1 MAIVNR
7 GFDLSNLYGSI
18 GGVTYRRVGD
28 ATIASQ
34 KVPRK
39 SNAKRTLRLMIT
51 RMKWV
56 NLVQLWRIINTVSW
70 HPSFARE
77 NKRVSDFN
85 AFMKANVALN
95 QTFITKLISNAMGCV
110 VAPVTLTSPSYL
122 PTINLAAG
130 SGSSVVSSLAM
141 GTLNLGNSTTLAA
154 FSSAIINNNP
164 SWQNGDKLT
173 ILYLIQSI
181 DTALVPRAKAECL
194 EITLDSLADT
204 SMLSDY
210 VDVNLLSIDGGYLA
224 LASLANG
231 GCAFV
236 HSRIVDSDTITSGQT
251 LFVINQ
257 YLAAYQGYQAFLNAA
272 ESYGG
277 IVEPQTLTP
286 DIDDSVIFGG

>member
-7 GFDLSNLYGSI
+7 GFDLTNQYGSI

-95 QTFITKLISNAMGCV
+95 QTFITKTISNAMGCV

-122 PTINLAAG
+122 PTIVYSAG
-130 SGSSVVSSLAM
+130 SGSAVVSNLAM
-141 GTLNLGNSTTLAA
+141 GTLTLGNSTTLAA
-154 FSSAIINNNP
+154 FSSAIINNNH

-173 ILYLIQSI
+173 ILYLVQSI

-204 SMLSDY
+204 SLLSDY
-210 VDVNLLSIDGGYLA
+210 VDVNLLSIEGGYLA

-251 LFVINQ
+251 LFVNNQ
-257 YLAAYQGYQAFLNAA
+257 YLAAYQGYQAFLTAA

-286 DIDDSVIFGG
+286 DIDDTVIFGG

>member
-7 GFDLSNLYGSI
+7 GFDLTNQYGSI

-39 SNAKRTLRLMIT
+39 SNAKRTLRLMVT
-51 RMKWV
+51 RMRWV
-56 NLVQLWRIINTVSW
+56 NLVQLWRVINTVSW

-85 AFMKANVALN
+85 EFLKTNVNLN
-95 QTFITKLISNAMGCV
+95 QTFITKTISNAMGCV

-122 PTINLAAG
+122 PSIVVTFGAG
-130 SGSSVVSSLAM
+130 GGVVSNLAM
-141 GTLNLGNSTTLAA
+141 GSLTLGNSTTLAA
-154 FSSAIINNNP
+154 FSSAIIDNNP
-164 SWQNGDKLT
+164 GWQDGDKLT
-173 ILYLIQSI
+173 ILYLVQTV
-181 DTALVPRAKAECL
+181 DTTLVPRAKAECL
-194 EITLDSLADT
+194 EITLNTLADT
-204 SMLSDY
+204 SLLSDY
-210 VDVNLLSIDGGYLA
+210 VEVSLLTIDDGHLA

-236 HSRIVDSDTITSGQT
+236 HSRIVDSDTITSGQS
-251 LFVINQ
+251 LVVNNQ
-257 YLAAYQGYQAFLNAA
+257 YLAAYQGYQAFLAAA

-277 IVEPQTLTP
+277 IAEPQTLTP
-286 DIDDSVIFGG
+286 DIDDTVIFGG